1 MNTGT
6 TKTNLVTCQVS
17 CLEFDEL
24 LEVLTLKNQIQ
35 SLFVENTNIKMTKKF
50 RGGITVYNINIYPL
64 KILQC
69 CRERTTTA
77 VLKILQNTYNTNTNT
92 IKMRPK
98 LKILQCC
105 RGRTTTSSATRAPTA
120 RSRCPGSLSA
130 LRPTMRLSAFNVTLR
145 GGDEQIYPMWIMCGT
160 KRGGGDSQ

>member
-35 SLFVENTNIKMTKKF
+35 SLFVENTNIKMTKRF
-50 RGGITVYNINIYPL
+50 RGEITVLYINYPL

-130 LRPTMRLSAFNVTLR
+130 LRPTMRLSAFNVTQR
-145 GGDEQIYPMWIMCGT
+145 GGDEHIYPMSDVDHM
-160 KRGGGDSQ
+160 